1 MIIMKD
7 LSISILRINMDYH
20 VQYILNNNYYLKRF
34 LRENSRYYKDL
45 IRNPN
50 FIYKL
55 NEIMKKEY
63 KLTIPDKIEKFKN
76 DLKMFSSV
84 MDIFKE

>member
-1 MIIMKD
+1 
-7 LSISILRINMDYH
+7 MDYH
-20 VQYILNNNYYLKRF
+20 VQYILNNNYYLRKF
-34 LRENSRYYKDL
+34 LRENSKYYKDL
-45 IRNPN
+45 IRNSD
-50 FIYKL
+50 FIYEL